1 MNKSARPLRSRLVR
15 LNRQLSKV
23 VEFRNP
29 QDEESTGSK
38 FAKGAAAVGGVAAAY
53 GGAAYLRGRLSQKP
67 GDWNF
72 RQNQPGL
79 KGVLANI
86 GAGHR
91 ANVADM
97 RTAIGGARGAVAPV
111 IDKARAAVAAAGPAA
126 SAAKTAVSGAAS
138 SAGQQIL
145 AKTRLLRGRMPRL
158 PFGK

>member
-97 RTAIGGARGAVAPV
+97 RTAIGGGRRSGRFRCEDRSFRCGLECRPADPRQDPASPRPDAP
-111 IDKARAAVAAAGPAA
+111 AAVRQVNDFSRREGPV
-126 SAAKTAVSGAAS
+126 TG
-138 SAGQQIL
+138 
-145 AKTRLLRGRMPRL
+145 
-158 PFGK
+158 